1 MKAGSREE
9 KPEGVVTSKGQLVI
23 PAEFRRRYN
32 IENGTRVRF
41 EDTHN
46 GILVRPITDEYIDNL
61 RGVLAKQGLPAD
73 LERDRDRELP

>member
-1 MKAGSREE
+1 MKAHSRDE

-41 EDTHN
+41 EDSGN

-61 RGVLAKQGLPAD
+61 RGILAKKGLPSN
-73 LERDRDRELP
+73 LERDRDRELA